1 MSIAI
6 VTVDRAALPTALLP
20 LAKSHLRVDGNYDD
34 AYITNAMTRA
44 IAKIEAANDATI
56 NPTTVV
62 WTPASTEFCDDI
74 ATLPV
79 RPVIDFTAVAGSPP
93 VDVSDDYSVALKWDG
108 IHGIPIQIL
117 QGAAATGL
125 SVTLELGFADQDEL
139 PPQLLDMIL
148 SHTGHLFEHREI
160 LSADK
165 DYVAPELQ
173 DFTWWMP
180 RA

>member
-1 MSIAI
+1 MSVAI
-6 VTVDRAALPTALLP
+6 VTVDRQALPVALLP
-20 LAKSHLRVDGNYDD
+20 LPKSHLRVDGNFDD

-56 NPTTVV
+56 NPTTVI
-62 WTPASTEFCDDI
+62 WTPASTEFCDDV

-79 RPVIDFTAVAGSPP
+79 RPVTDFTAVAGSPP
-93 VDVSDDYSVALKWDG
+93 VDVSADYSVGLKWDG

-117 QGAAATGL
+117 NGAATAGL
-125 SVTLELGFADQDEL
+125 SVTLELGFADQATL

-148 SHTGHLFEHREI
+148 LHTGHLFEHREI

-165 DYVAPELQ
+165 NYVAPEVQ
-173 DFTWWMP
+173 DFTWWFP
-180 RA
+180 RV